1 MQLQANGTVAMFC
14 NSKALI
20 GPIDEVIVPDM
31 TFISTANS
39 VIMAGA
45 KPVFCDVYTDTL
57 AIDIE
62 EAKSLITN
70 KTKAICPVHL
80 YGGSADLDKLM
91 NLCNEENLFLIEDA
105 AQGVGLKYKKKHVGT
120 FGINSILSYY
130 GNKTIT
136 CAEGG
141 IILTD
146 DDEIAQKC
154 YRLKNHGRDE
164 KGVFKHEHIGFNFA
178 FTEMQ
183 AAIGISQMN
192 KLQRI
197 IERKKQIHDLYV
209 DSFSGIDDFL
219 PQYFDPNCTP
229 VHWFTSFFT
238 SRKKDLMKYL
248 LSKDIQTDNSSIPS
262 YATLLSR
269 L

>member
-1 MQLQANGTVAMFC
+1 M
-14 NSKALI
+14 
-20 GPIDEVIVPDM
+20 
-31 TFISTANS
+31 
-39 VIMAGA
+39 
-45 KPVFCDVYTDTL
+45 
-57 AIDIE
+57 
-62 EAKSLITN
+62 
-70 KTKAICPVHL
+70 
-80 YGGSADLDKLM
+80 
-91 NLCNEENLFLIEDA
+91 
-105 AQGVGLKYKKKHVGT
+105 GT

-238 SRKKDLMKYL
+238 SRKR
-248 LSKDIQTDNSSIPS
+248 I
-262 YATLLSR
+262 
-269 L
+269 